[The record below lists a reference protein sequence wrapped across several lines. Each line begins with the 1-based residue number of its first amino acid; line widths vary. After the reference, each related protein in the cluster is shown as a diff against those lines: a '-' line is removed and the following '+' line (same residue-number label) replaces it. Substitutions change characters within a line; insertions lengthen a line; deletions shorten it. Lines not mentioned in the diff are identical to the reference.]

1 MKKIYKKPSVA
12 IEHFILAQN
21 IAYSCGYTDDK
32 FFGHPTHADK
42 QNCGWDD
49 GLGEIYWTS
58 TPACG
63 GNYDPDLDV
72 GEVCYNTPAGAAMI
86 FAS

>member
-1 MKKIYKKPSVA
+1 MKKLYKKPSVL

-21 IAYSCGYTDDK
+21 VAASCGYTDDK
-32 FFGHPTHADK
+32 FLGHPTYSDRE
-42 QNCGWDD
+42 NCGWDN
-49 GLGEIYWTS
+49 GLGEVYWTN
-58 TPACG
+58 TPACSG
-63 GNYDPDLDV
+63 AYDPDLDA